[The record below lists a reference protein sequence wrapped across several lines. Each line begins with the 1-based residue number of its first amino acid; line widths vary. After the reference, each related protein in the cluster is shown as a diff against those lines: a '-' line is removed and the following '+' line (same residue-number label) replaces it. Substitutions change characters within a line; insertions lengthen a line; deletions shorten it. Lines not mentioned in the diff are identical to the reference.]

1 MKEKTSG
8 QKMLLT
14 AGFMAMAT
22 LLSKVLGLVRDSL
35 LTAYFGSGLES
46 DAFLTASTIPT
57 TLFDVIIGGVI
68 SAAFI
73 PVFNDIM
80 SKKGKDEAMK
90 FVNKFV
96 TLIVC
101 ITLFIVVG
109 GIIFRDV
116 LVNIQAPNYT
126 ADKHN
131 LAAQLTAI
139 MFPMVIFTGLAFSF
153 VGLLQS
159 FGEYNIPS
167 IISLVSNLAII
178 LYYVIFGK

>member
-1 MKEKTSG
+1 
-8 QKMLLT
+8 
-14 AGFMAMAT
+14 
-22 LLSKVLGLVRDSL
+22 
-35 LTAYFGSGLES
+35 
-46 DAFLTASTIPT
+46 
-57 TLFDVIIGGVI
+57 
-68 SAAFI
+68 
-73 PVFNDIM
+73 
-80 SKKGKDEAMK
+80 MK

-139 MFPMVIFTGLAFSF
+139 MFLW
-153 VGLLQS
+153 
-159 FGEYNIPS
+159 
-167 IISLVSNLAII
+167 
-178 LYYVIFGK
+178 

>member
-1 MKEKTSG
+1 M
-8 QKMLLT
+8 
-14 AGFMAMAT
+14 
-22 LLSKVLGLVRDSL
+22 
-35 LTAYFGSGLES
+35 
-46 DAFLTASTIPT
+46 
-57 TLFDVIIGGVI
+57 
-68 SAAFI
+68 
-73 PVFNDIM
+73 
-80 SKKGKDEAMK
+80 
-90 FVNKFV
+90 
-96 TLIVC
+96 
-101 ITLFIVVG
+101 G

-178 LYYVIFGK
+178 LFIMWYSARSSVFTACR